1 MINCVE
7 QLFLG
12 NSVTMFVNNDV
23 FIIHKMNEPCDYA
36 SSTLAPLESNLAQT
50 SSSSTTEYI
59 KTLYPKQKFLPLFFD
74 ILQKN
79 NLIDENHY
87 LVNFS
92 NLHVADICTFI
103 NNKFGKIEKTDS
115 RFIKMCKY
123 LHSKQIKFP
132 KICVKN
138 PVAQKYL
145 C

>member
-23 FIIHKMNEPCDYA
+23 FIIHKMNEPCDPA
-36 SSTLAPLESNLAQT
+36 STLAPLNPVSTT
-50 SSSSTTEYI
+50 STRTEYI